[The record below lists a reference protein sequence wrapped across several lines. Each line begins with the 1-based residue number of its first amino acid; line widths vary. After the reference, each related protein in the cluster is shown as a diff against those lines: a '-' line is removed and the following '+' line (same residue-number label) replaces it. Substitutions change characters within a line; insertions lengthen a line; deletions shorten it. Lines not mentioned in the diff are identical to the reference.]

1 MRNLLFTVLLMLA
14 FVYSMPASADPIMG
28 DAVVLGLHWEDPSS
42 GHSGVERSLVPF
54 PEVSIS
60 SHVLYFMGSHAS
72 FTLELRD
79 ASDTVVYTAYIYAT
93 DTQVSLPTTLTGT
106 YELRLCTDD
115 YYFYGEITL

>member
-1 MRNLLFTVLLMLA
+1 
-14 FVYSMPASADPIMG
+14 MPVGADPIMG
-28 DAVVLGLHWEDPSS
+28 DAIVLGLHWEDPSS

-60 SHVLYFMGSHAS
+60 SHVLYFMGSHTS

-79 ASDTVVYTAYIYAT
+79 ASDTLVYTTYVDAT
-93 DTQVSLPTTLTGT
+93 DTQQNLPISLSGT